1 MRRIMNASLGT
12 QLFVLQM
19 VIVFLAVGGTAGV
32 WVKHTR
38 SQLDWQYQQRA
49 LAIAESVAGLPQVRE
64 AFRRSRPELILQPI
78 ALGVQA
84 ATGADYVVIANRQQ
98 IRYAHPN
105 SVEIGRK
112 LSTDASEV
120 LNTGHTW
127 TGVET
132 GTLGRSLRGKAPIFD
147 SSGRV
152 IGLTSVGVLQ
162 DTVDDQLGQTLPPL
176 LWTVLAV
183 LAAGSAA
190 TGLIARRVRRQ
201 TFGLEPREIAALLEQ
216 REGVLHGVK
225 EGVLALDLQGK
236 VTLVNDAARD
246 LIGLSY
252 HDVGRNLREMPLSSR
267 MRDVLNGVDSGD
279 DRLVLHRDRVLVLNR
294 TPVAVRERQSGWVVT
309 LRDRTELIRL
319 TEELDQASSTADA
332 LRAQAHE
339 FANRMHTVVGL
350 LELGE
355 HETAVDYITQ
365 ISEDYGRYASG
376 IRQKVADPTLAALL
390 LAKSAEAAER
400 GASLVLA
407 EDSRVEEGM
416 IGDPH
421 DAVLVVGNLVA
432 NALDALDE
440 IGGTVEVS
448 VRTEAD
454 GLHVRVG
461 DSGPGIIPDLA
472 EEVFREGFTTKIA
485 HSGPRGLGLALTRQT
500 CLRRGGWVRVH
511 NAGGAV
517 FTALLPRREDV
528 SGAGDRWDARSAKR
542 GGYEGVNGIGG
553 RWDARTARPGGH
565 EDVETPK

>member
-1 MRRIMNASLGT
+1 MNASLGT
-12 QLFVLQM
+12 QMFVLQM

-32 WVKHTR
+32 WVEHTR

-49 LAIAESVAGLPQVRE
+49 LAIAQSVAALPQVRR
-64 AFRRSRPELILQPI
+64 AFRDVHPEVRLQPI
-78 ALGVQA
+78 ALAVQG
-84 ATGADYVVIANRQQ
+84 ATGAGYVVIANRDQ

-105 SVEIGRK
+105 KAEIGKK
-112 LSTDASEV
+112 LSTDGSQV
-120 LNTGHTW
+120 LTKGIPW
-127 TGVET
+127 TGTET
-132 GTLGRSLRGKAPIFD
+132 GTLGRSMRGKAPIFD

-152 IGLTSVGVLQ
+152 IGLVSVGVFE
-162 DTVDDQLGQTLPPL
+162 DTVDDQLNRTLVPL

-183 LAAGSAA
+183 LLAGSVA

-225 EGVLALDLQGK
+225 EGVVALDLQGR

-246 LIGLSY
+246 LLGLS
-252 HDVGRNLREMPLSSR
+252 HQDVGRNLREISLPDR
-267 MRDVLNGVDSGD
+267 TRDVLDGADPGE
-279 DRLVLHRDRVLVLNR
+279 DRVVLHHGRVLVLNR
-294 TPVAVRERQSGWVVT
+294 TPVAIRERQSGWVIT
-309 LRDRTELIRL
+309 LRDRTELVRL
-319 TEELDQASSTADA
+319 MRELDQASSTTDA

-355 HETAVDYITQ
+355 HETAVGYITR
-365 ISEDYGRYASG
+365 ISESYGRYAEG
-376 IRQKVADPTLAALL
+376 IKEKVADPTLAALL

-400 GASLVLA
+400 GASLVITD
-407 EDSRVEEGM
+407 DSRVEEGAL
-416 IGDPH
+416 GDPH

-432 NALDALDE
+432 NAIDALDG

-448 VRTEAD
+448 VRTESD

-461 DSGPGIIPDLA
+461 DSGPGIVPGLA
-472 EEVFREGFTTKIA
+472 EEVFREGFTTKVA

-500 CLRRGGWVRVH
+500 CARRGGWVRVH

-517 FTALLPRREDV
+517 FTALLPHREEGNGRNGGSRMNDM
-528 SGAGDRWDARSAKR
+528 DRAEGRLTAWPDELKDAEVLR
-542 GGYEGVNGIGG
+542 
-553 RWDARTARPGGH
+553 
-565 EDVETPK
+565 